1 MTSKHCSLFMN
12 ILVSMVV
19 QAQIKSCFTF
29 TEPVNFDQNRILI
42 LKIGSGGS
50 GEGRGALNKVQGVRT
65 PGGVGKGG
73 EVYVVAYMKGFSR

>member
-1 MTSKHCSLFMN
+1 M
-12 ILVSMVV
+12 
-19 QAQIKSCFTF
+19 
-29 TEPVNFDQNRILI
+29 NFDQNRILI